1 MLINKCVCLCKQSET
16 VASCCVWW
24 RERPSGTGP
33 LRTRWCHVA
42 CTGSS
47 APVGRTPAPC
57 QPTDNP
63 PETATVGDW
72 WVGREVREREKKEN
86 GGRRG
91 KQRGRTLAARK
102 LNGGLFYTV
111 FALCFVL
118 FTKLPLSL
126 SALVLFSVFLWHT
139 HIHNRYTHTQN
150 IFLEAIDT
158 VVLVSP
164 LSALGLLRVAEAP
177 ENQPPLCQCHLN
189 PKQTQGTGAKLCWRP
204 HLKELL
210 KSILR
215 T

>member
-1 MLINKCVCLCKQSET
+1 MCKQSET
-16 VASCCVWW
+16 VASCCMWW

-33 LRTRWCHVA
+33 LRTRWYHVA
-42 CTGSS
+42 YTGSS
-47 APVGRTPAPC
+47 VPMGRTPATC

-63 PETATVGDW
+63 PETATVGTGGW
-72 WVGREVREREKKEN
+72 GGKWEREKKEN

-91 KQRGRTLAARK
+91 KRRGRTLAARK
-102 LNGGLFYTV
+102 LNAELFYTV

-126 SALVLFSVFLWHT
+126 SALVLFSVFLRHT
-139 HIHNRYTHTQN
+139 HIHIRYTHTHK

-164 LSALGLLRVAEAP
+164 LSALGLLRVAEA
-177 ENQPPLCQCHLN
+177 QPPLCQCHLS

-215 T
+215 VGQRIHGF

>member
-1 MLINKCVCLCKQSET
+1 MLINKCVCFCKQSET
-16 VASCCVWW
+16 VASCCVWR

-72 WVGREVREREKKEN
+72 WVGREVRVREKKEN
-86 GGRRG
+86 GGRKG
-91 KQRGRTLAARK
+91 KRRGRTLAARK
-102 LNGGLFYTV
+102 LNAGLFYTV
-111 FALCFVL
+111 FALCSVL
-118 FTKLPLSL
+118 FTKLPLTL
-126 SALVLFSVFLWHT
+126 SALILFSVFLRHT

-158 VVLVSP
+158 VVLVSLLALWDCWELQKRRRTSHP
-164 LSALGLLRVAEAP
+164 CVSAIWVLNKHRALVPSSVGGLI
-177 ENQPPLCQCHLN
+177 
-189 PKQTQGTGAKLCWRP
+189 W
-204 HLKELL
+204 
-210 KSILR
+210 KSC
-215 T
+215 